1 MSGGLAPAAL
11 VPRFPPLRTAPVPAA
26 PLLALLLIAPVADGA
41 GRRAPLTAPK
51 PPTAADAAVLWHTDF
66 PAAQADAAA
75 RGVPLVVLLTGED
88 WCGPCIDL
96 RDGVFARPAFA
107 RAAGDFAFVRFDSPR
122 SDDHG
127 PGRDEDRARYEAAAE
142 RYGTTAV
149 PTVLVCDA
157 AGVPVGVTGNLG
169 GDLLFPGR
177 YRAHLRE
184 LGDRVAV
191 RDAAFAAADRLDGPA
206 KAAALHAGLAAVWAE
221 PGAGAERRAR
231 LLWPVYADRV
241 AAALAADPADETGL
255 AALWRS
261 RGAAVAASERKEA
274 LADRVEDAYDRDG
287 VDAAL
292 ALRDD
297 LLARDDLP
305 PETRDLLLGVGRF
318 LLERAERWDAALAET
333 DGRLAALDSAL
344 PPLSDRDRRRLEF
357 RRAVLFTRMQ
367 RWDEAAA
374 AFESQ
379 IAAAEAAG
387 DQPRAWGRAAAWHQL
402 LIRERNADAL
412 ALLTTGPLSG
422 PRTAEQRETR
432 AWSLAWTHAEG
443 GRPREAGEAYEA
455 WARAAEPA
463 GRVHLFRRAAEQFAE
478 AGDPAAARAALD
490 RADAV
495 PGPPVG
501 DPAAAETFAEGRR
514 LAAELRATLAE

>member
-1 MSGGLAPAAL
+1 M
-11 VPRFPPLRTAPVPAA
+11 
-26 PLLALLLIAPVADGA
+26 
-41 GRRAPLTAPK
+41 
-51 PPTAADAAVLWHTDF
+51 
-66 PAAQADAAA
+66 
-75 RGVPLVVLLTGED
+75 
-88 WCGPCIDL
+88 
-96 RDGVFARPAFA
+96 
-107 RAAGDFAFVRFDSPR
+107 
-122 SDDHG
+122 
-127 PGRDEDRARYEAAAE
+127 
-142 RYGTTAV
+142 
-149 PTVLVCDA
+149 
-157 AGVPVGVTGNLG
+157 
-169 GDLLFPGR
+169 
-177 YRAHLRE
+177 
-184 LGDRVAV
+184 
-191 RDAAFAAADRLDGPA
+191 
-206 KAAALHAGLAAVWAE
+206 
-221 PGAGAERRAR
+221 
-231 LLWPVYADRV
+231 
-241 AAALAADPADETGL
+241 
-255 AALWRS
+255 
-261 RGAAVAASERKEA
+261 
-274 LADRVEDAYDRDG
+274 
-287 VDAAL
+287 

-344 PPLSDRDRRRLEF
+344 PPLSARDRRRLEF

-367 RWDEAAA
+367 RWDEAAG
-374 AFESQ
+374 AFEAQ
-379 IAAAEAAG
+379 IAAAAAAG
-387 DQPRAWGRAAAWHQL
+387 EQERAWGRAAAWHQL

-412 ALLTTGPLSG
+412 ALLTTGPLSD

-463 GRVHLFRRAAEQFAE
+463 LRVHLFRRAAGQFVG
-478 AGDPAAARAALD
+478 AGDPAAALAALD